1 MTTIGGDGKF
11 NIEKGQGLSQAIVKE
26 LGIEAGSAEAKKL
39 NSVWGQIFSLVE
51 TENNARGADNKIYSG
66 GSDLKGSTAKNFVM
80 TIGQAV
86 DLSNIWE
93 QIKTLVQ
100 NAGAKMNSTPSDDCD
115 SGDEDTT
122 EVGTPQPTATLEATQ
137 EEATNV
143 AARIHK
149 QRTESNN
156 KDEMITSMRESLAQ
170 ITPENAAYVFENYSK
185 LKDKNNNSINLLH
198 AIGTVNDWGN
208 GFGKEEMFQYV
219 MRPLLIRANALGIEY
234 DLGGKAPE
242 KLSKN
247 EMFALATKL
256 SKEIQAKD
264 AEGFIPQQTANYNE
278 AIKSMN
284 PENVSTIETTED
296 GSKII
301 RLKDGNEIKVEY
313 YDGRIKQ
320 IHVNVE
326 SLENIT
332 VDDERDN
339 KIGKGIYYDVRFD
352 ANIVS
357 SRQNYNGD
365 AGGLEVN
372 NYNFEAIKALVQAML
387 DSQEAS

>member
-1 MTTIGGDGKF
+1 
-11 NIEKGQGLSQAIVKE
+11 
-26 LGIEAGSAEAKKL
+26 
-39 NSVWGQIFSLVE
+39 
-51 TENNARGADNKIYSG
+51 
-66 GSDLKGSTAKNFVM
+66 
-80 TIGQAV
+80 
-86 DLSNIWE
+86 
-93 QIKTLVQ
+93 
-100 NAGAKMNSTPSDDCD
+100 
-115 SGDEDTT
+115 
-122 EVGTPQPTATLEATQ
+122 
-137 EEATNV
+137 
-143 AARIHK
+143 
-149 QRTESNN
+149 
-156 KDEMITSMRESLAQ
+156 
-170 ITPENAAYVFENYSK
+170 
-185 LKDKNNNSINLLH
+185 
-198 AIGTVNDWGN
+198 
-208 GFGKEEMFQYV
+208 